1 MMSGIRGR
9 NTKPEMLI
17 RSALHGRGFRFRL
30 PPRKK
35 KNQLPGNPDIR
46 LPKHNA
52 VIFINGCFWHGHDCH
67 LFKWPST
74 REDFWREKIEG
85 NIVRDRRAIQTLSEQ
100 GWRVLII
107 WECSL
112 RGRTRFDFNELIS
125 IVTEWLI
132 SGDSILSV
140 EGASKNGDDSL

>member
-1 MMSGIRGR
+1 M
-9 NTKPEMLI
+9 
-17 RSALHGRGFRFRL
+17 
-30 PPRKK
+30 
-35 KNQLPGNPDIR
+35 
-46 LPKHNA
+46 
-52 VIFINGCFWHGHDCH
+52 
-67 LFKWPST
+67 
-74 REDFWREKIEG
+74 
-85 NIVRDRRAIQTLSEQ
+85 RDRRAIQTLSEQ